1 MEVKLEDLK
10 TRFWTS
16 LIVVIGLGILVFFS
30 MHLIAQVILAM
41 IFVGFLI
48 LAQWELYHLT
58 LQKGFHGQKISYLA
72 APFYLATIVIC
83 AHDSYWSFLG
93 PLVIGVIVGLL
104 FLEHFFK
111 IKNPISSIS
120 VSLLSIFY
128 LIIPLSF
135 LLKITLLTTTIG
147 PSGRWWIYY
156 LIAVTKAGDV
166 GAYFIGKMIGRY
178 YLAPRISPKKTYK
191 GLLAGLIASTLVSFI
206 FIYLSPQAK
215 ALMTPA
221 WAYALIL
228 GVSLCFIGLIGD
240 LSESLLKRDAQ
251 VKDSNKLKGFGGF
264 LDMMDS
270 LIFTAP
276 CFYLFLLYGDFL

>member
-1 MEVKLEDLK
+1 M
-10 TRFWTS
+10 
-16 LIVVIGLGILVFFS
+16 
-30 MHLIAQVILAM
+30 
-41 IFVGFLI
+41 
-48 LAQWELYHLT
+48 T
-58 LQKGFHGQKISYLA
+58 LQKGFEGQKISYLT
-72 APFYLATIVIC
+72 APCYLVTILLS
-83 AHDSYWSFLG
+83 SYNPYWNFVG
-93 PLVIGVIVGLL
+93 PLVIGGMIGLL

-128 LIIPLSF
+128 LIVPLSF
-135 LLKITLLTTTIG
+135 LLKITFLTTTVG

-166 GAYFIGKMIGRY
+166 GAYFIGKMIGRH
-178 YLAPRISPKKTYK
+178 YLAPKISPKKTYE
-191 GLLAGLIASTLVSFI
+191 GLLAGLAASIIVSFL
-206 FIYLSPQAK
+206 FIYLSPEAK
-215 ALMTPA
+215 LIMTPG

-228 GVSLCFIGLIGD
+228 GVSLCLIGLIGD

-264 LDMMDS
+264 LDMLDS

-276 CFYLFLLYGDFL
+276 CFYLFLKYGNFL